1 MTDNAYDHTAFETL
15 LQRFPISAVTEF
27 RNAGREARKHLSPS
41 DYQEWASEG
50 ISLAQHTFRS
60 WEAATE
66 YFRST
71 PEVVQKLEFSLVTE
85 WARWGR
91 NLSSDSPVI
100 ASSFFRSTP
109 EVIDHIA
116 GAELG
121 RWASLGKRL
130 YKGTWKSSSLASTY
144 FEASPRLLG
153 ALTLDELEGLIEFI
167 DTLAQKS
174 YDLANECLALAGAVF
189 PKIDGSDRVSFLGL
203 GVELVKG
210 NWRDVKPYFENGP
223 RIIGHINAGERGRFL
238 ELAQRLSESGTGN
251 TITFLLE
258 SSSALGEVDPGR
270 HGLLLDMAERLAA
283 CSSTAV
289 GEFLKNVPLV
299 MERLQG
305 YRLET
310 WFEQGLGVLAENED
324 GGLAFFRLESGR
336 AERAI
341 EVLSPGLDL
350 GQVNEVLT
358 MYCRALAGQPVELR
372 PVDELQD
379 KGIGWTSSDYAT
391 TEGDNI
397 FLPPFVEHYSNKDEN
412 FSWFKVIATHQ
423 VGHLEFGSFR
433 FEYDKPSTLFTGED
447 QREVLA
453 KGHRAS
459 EASIELER
467 FFDLFT
473 DRRLASDIFM
483 LVEDA
488 RIDHRVKYEYAGIR
502 ESYQEV
508 QQESLAARP
517 DPNKLPLREAAMEVL
532 VRLSL
537 EGQGT
542 LVTPLE
548 ISDHVDALALLVR
561 AVQQRHSTTV
571 EDTAEITIRIY
582 DLLTTVPNLE
592 AEPDRGEERS
602 MDELGDAS
610 GTENLDQILQDLMEG
625 TTGQGQPQGEEQ
637 EYKSPQQVEFRGEFK
652 PELVQAMDSLK
663 NERTKA
669 QDEMEI
675 TSISP
680 ESLQQLMEK
689 SAEIEVSEAQE
700 GDLTESSSQFV
711 DNLMSEV
718 ARQQQ
723 AKSKQGSQ
731 FPHADEDDSPLA
743 SSEPETFLYD
753 EWDFRAGDYK
763 PRWCAVREKRM
774 DEGTADF
781 FERTLRSHHGLVSRI
796 KKQFEA
802 LAPEQI
808 RKVKH
813 LPDGE
818 EYDFDLVVESMIQAR
833 AGDTPSDKIY
843 WRRNKIERDVAVSFL
858 LDMSAST
865 AEAVDETRRQLDSWD
880 FPDDP
885 RDYMTWLR
893 SRREEM
899 SRRTYK
905 RIVDIEKESAVLL
918 IKALE
923 AIGDQYGIYGFSGYG
938 RENVEFYVVKDID
951 ETFGENVKRRL
962 DKITPM
968 HATRM
973 GPAIRHAITKLDE
986 HEARTKVL
994 FLLSDGRPQDRGYSR
1009 EGVEKEYAVHDTRM
1023 ALLEARRL
1031 GITPFCLT
1039 VDRAGHDYLKTMMGG
1054 DMGYEVV
1061 ADIHTL
1067 PERLPQLYRRLTV

>member
-1 MTDNAYDHTAFETL
+1 MTDKTYDPATFESQ
-15 LQRFPISAVTEF
+15 LQRFPVSVVTEF
-27 RNAGREARKHLSPS
+27 RGAEEAARKHLGAD
-41 DYQEWASEG
+41 DYQAWAAEG
-50 ISLAQHTFRS
+50 VSLAQHTFRS

-66 YFRST
+66 YFKST
-71 PEVVQKLEFSLVTE
+71 PRVVQALDFPEVME

-91 NLSSDSPVI
+91 ALSSDSPVI
-100 ASSFFRSTP
+100 SSSFFRATP
-109 EVIDHIA
+109 EVIPYVR
-116 GAELG
+116 GSELG
-121 RWASLGKRL
+121 RWAGVGKRL

-153 ALTLDELEGLIEFI
+153 ALTLEELEDLVDFI
-167 DTLAQKS
+167 DSLAQKS
-174 YDLANECLALAGAVF
+174 YDLANECLALASGVF
-189 PKIDGSDRVSFLGL
+189 PKIDPGDRVSFLNL
-203 GVELVKG
+203 GSVLVRG

-223 RIIGHINAGERGRFL
+223 KIIERVEPGQRGRFL
-238 ELAQRLSESGTGN
+238 NLAQQLSQQGAGN
-251 TITFLLE
+251 TITFLVE
-258 SSSALGEVDPGR
+258 ASAALGEVHPDW
-270 HGLLLDMAERLAA
+270 HGPLLDMADRLADHSA
-283 CSSTAV
+283 AAV
-289 GEFLKNVPLV
+289 GEFVKNAPVV
-299 MERLQG
+299 MNRLHGERLEG
-305 YRLET
+305 
-310 WFEQGLGVLAENED
+310 WFNAGLRVLDENED

-341 EVLSPGLDL
+341 EDLSSGLDL
-350 GQVNEVLT
+350 TRVNEVLT
-358 MYCRALAGQPVELR
+358 MYCRALAGQRVELR
-372 PVDELQD
+372 PTDELQG

-397 FLPPFVEHYSNKDEN
+397 FLPGFVERYTTKDEN
-412 FSWFKVIATHQ
+412 FAWFKVIATHQ
-423 VGHLEFGSFR
+423 VGHLEFGSFG
-433 FEYDKPSTLFTGED
+433 FEFDKPSTVFAAEE
-447 QREVLA
+447 QRTVLGKRDGDGGA
-453 KGHRAS
+453 R
-459 EASIELER
+459 IDLER
-467 FFDLFT
+467 FFDLFS

-483 LVEDA
+483 LVEDG
-488 RIDHRVKYEYAGIR
+488 RIDHRVKYEYAGIGESYRRVQR
-502 ESYQEV
+502 ESLR
-508 QQESLAARP
+508 SRP
-517 DPNKLPLREAAMEVL
+517 EPDSLPLREAAMEVL

-537 EGQGT
+537 EEEGA
-542 LVTPLE
+542 VKTPAE
-548 ISDHVDALALLVR
+548 ISEHLDALAVLVR
-561 AVQQRHSTTV
+561 TMQHEERTV
-571 EDTAEITIRIY
+571 EDTAEATIRIY
-582 DLLTTVPNLE
+582 DLLSTVPNVE
-592 AEPDRGEERS
+592 ADPEGGEERS
-602 MDELGDAS
+602 MDEMGQDADEGDV
-610 GTENLDQILQDLMEG
+610 DQMLQDLMEG
-625 TTGQGQPQGEEQ
+625 ASGEGQPDGEEQ
-637 EYKSPQQVEFRGEFK
+637 EYKSPQMVEFRGEFK
-652 PELVQAMDSLK
+652 PELVQAFDNLK
-663 NERTKA
+663 NERSKA
-669 QDEMEI
+669 QNPMEI
-675 TSISP
+675 TGLS
-680 ESLQQLMEK
+680 EEDLRQLLEK
-689 SAEIEVSEAQE
+689 SAEIEVAEAQE
-700 GDLTESSSQFV
+700 GDLPQSSSQFV
-711 DNLMSEV
+711 DNLINEA

-723 AKSKQGSQ
+723 AKSKQGTQ
-731 FPHADEDDSPLA
+731 FQHSEDDDAPLA
-743 SSEPETFLYD
+743 GEAETFLYD

-774 DEGTADF
+774 DEGTVDF
-781 FERTLRSHHGLVSRI
+781 FERTLRAHYGLVSRI
-796 KKQFEA
+796 KKQFES
-802 LAPEQI
+802 LAPEQL
-808 RKVKH
+808 RRVKH

-818 EYDFDLVVESMIQAR
+818 EYDFDLVVEAMIQAR
-833 AGDTPSDKIY
+833 AGDTPTDKIY

-865 AEAVDETRRQLDSWD
+865 AEAVDETRRQFDSWD

-893 SRREEM
+893 TRREEM

-905 RIVDIEKESAVLL
+905 RIIDIEKESTVLL

-938 RENVEFYVVKDID
+938 RENVEFYVVKDIA

-973 GPAIRHAITKLDE
+973 GPAIRHAVSKLDD